1 MAGRYRQVTLD
12 GRTPGRA
19 SVKMC
24 WVIQNLV
31 SAVGTSVPPLRPPVH
46 RRVQKRQPVA
56 WVSGRRGLGV
66 SPWRLGYE
74 VAPFRA

>member
-19 SVKMC
+19 SVKTC

-31 SAVGTSVPPLRPPVH
+31 SAMGTPVPPLCPPVH
-46 RRVQKRQPVA
+46 RRMQKQQPA
-56 WVSGRRGLGV
+56 ARVSGRRGLGV
-66 SPWRLGYE
+66 SPWRLG
-74 VAPFRA
+74 